1 MNKEYRRICVVVPV
15 YNEEGRIK
23 KVLTDLVASTDCR
36 IVVVDDGSTDQTFA
50 IASGVNK
57 VIVLRHRINQ
67 GKSKGAAMKTGCEYA
82 FNNLGCRAVIFM
94 DGDGQHLSSDLPKF
108 IEKLNLG
115 YEIVLGSR
123 NFNLSIPLV
132 RYLGN
137 KTASIVINLL
147 FSKYVSDLL
156 CGFRAITKGAY
167 EQIKWESVG
176 YGVETEMVVNMART
190 NLKWCEV
197 PVTVLY
203 HDNAKGVSILD
214 AFGIL
219 FDVIKWRFF
228 KRQK

>member
-1 MNKEYRRICVVVPV
+1 MKKENKNVCLVIPV
-15 YNEEGRIK
+15 YNEDKRIK
-23 KVLTDLVASTDCR
+23 KVLNDLLAGTDCHV
-36 IVVVDDGSTDQTFA
+36 VVVDDGSTDQTFA
-50 IASGVNK
+50 IASDITGVT
-57 VIVLRHRINQ
+57 VLRHRINQ

-82 FNNLGCRAVIFM
+82 FGHLHCKAVIFM
-94 DGDGQHLSSDLPKF
+94 DGDGQHLPSDLPKF
-108 IEKLNLG
+108 IEKLELG
-115 YEIVLGSR
+115 YDIILGSR
-123 NFNLSIPLV
+123 NFNLNIPLV

-156 CGFRAITKGAY
+156 CGFRAITREAY